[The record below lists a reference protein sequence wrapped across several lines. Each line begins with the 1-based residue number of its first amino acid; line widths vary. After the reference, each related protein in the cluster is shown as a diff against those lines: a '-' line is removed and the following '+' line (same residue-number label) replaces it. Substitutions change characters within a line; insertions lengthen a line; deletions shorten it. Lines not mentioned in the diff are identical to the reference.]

1 MKAVPV
7 RYHGTAFLLFS
18 RMKTIA
24 VYCGSSSGNKEIY
37 SQEAAATGRF
47 LAQKGIDLVFG
58 GGKVGLMGVL
68 ADAAL
73 EAGGKVRGVIPG
85 FLQTKEVA
93 HDKLSELIVVENMHA
108 RKALIHE
115 MSDGFI
121 ALPGGYGTLEEL
133 FEMLTWGQL
142 GLHPKPVGLLNTA
155 GFYDHIL
162 SSLDHMVQEGFV
174 HEINR
179 KMVLCDHRPEDLYK
193 KMLAYQAPAIPKWL

>member
-1 MKAVPV
+1 MKN
-7 RYHGTAFLLFS
+7 
-18 RMKTIA
+18 IA
-24 VYCGSSSGNKEIY
+24 VFCGSSSGNNKIY
-37 SQEAAATGRF
+37 GEQAAATGRF
-47 LAQKGIDLVFG
+47 LVEQGIDLIFG
-58 GGKVGLMGVL
+58 GGKVGLMGML

-73 EAGGKVRGVIPG
+73 EAGGRVTGVIPG

-93 HDKLSELIVVENMHA
+93 HEQLSELIVVETMHQ

-133 FEMLTWGQL
+133 FEILTWGQL
-142 GLHPKPVGLLNTA
+142 GLHPKPVGLLNIG
-155 GFYDHIL
+155 GFFDHIL

-179 KMVLCDHRPEDLYK
+179 EMVLCDHHPEGLLK
-193 KMLAYQAPAIPKWL
+193 QMLAYQAPTVPKWL

>member
-1 MKAVPV
+1 
-7 RYHGTAFLLFS
+7 
-18 RMKTIA
+18 MKTIA

-37 SQEAAATGRF
+37 QKAAAAAGSF
-47 LAQKGIDLVFG
+47 LAHKGFDLVFG

-73 EAGGKVRGVIPG
+73 EEGGKVTGIIPG
-85 FLQTKEVA
+85 FLKTKEVA
-93 HDKLSELIVVENMHA
+93 HDQLSELIEVENMHT
-108 RKALIHE
+108 RKALIQE

-142 GLHPKPVGLLNTA
+142 GLHPKPVGLLNIA
-155 GFYDHIL
+155 GFFDHIL
-162 SSLDHMVQEGFV
+162 ASLDHMVQEGFV

-179 KMVLCDHRPEDLYK
+179 KMLLCDHRVESLLEQ
-193 KMLAYQAPAIPKWL
+193 MLAYQAPTVPKWL

>member
-1 MKAVPV
+1 
-7 RYHGTAFLLFS
+7 
-18 RMKTIA
+18 MKTIA
-24 VYCGSSSGNKEIY
+24 VYCGSSSGNKKIY
-37 SQEAAATGRF
+37 REQAELTGRF
-47 LAQKGIDLVFG
+47 LVQKGMDLVFG

-73 EAGGKVRGVIPG
+73 EAGGKVSGIIPS

-93 HDKLSELIVVENMHA
+93 HEKLTELIVVENMHQ

-142 GLHPKPVGLLNTA
+142 GLHPKPVGLLNIA
-155 GFYDHIL
+155 GFFDHIL
-162 SSLDHMVQEGFV
+162 ALLDHMEKEGFL
-174 HEINR
+174 HKINR
-179 KMVLCDHRPEDLYK
+179 KMVLCDNNLADLFEQ
-193 KMLAYQAPAIPKWL
+193 MLAYQAPTVPKWL

>member
-37 SQEAAATGRF
+37 KQEAAATGRF

-73 EAGGKVRGVIPG
+73 EAGGKVSGVIPG